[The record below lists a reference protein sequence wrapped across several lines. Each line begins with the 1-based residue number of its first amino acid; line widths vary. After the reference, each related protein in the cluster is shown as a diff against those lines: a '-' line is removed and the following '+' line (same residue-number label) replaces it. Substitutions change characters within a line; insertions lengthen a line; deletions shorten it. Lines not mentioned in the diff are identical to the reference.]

1 MAGQRQSK
9 SAQMSTTIT
18 SSTPIASGAPNA
30 SYDTG
35 GQSVPQSQPQQPTT
49 TVQDIVD
56 IVAIGT
62 SPSSTPDKPSTYAP
76 KEVADKFRYNIE
88 NGMFDQRLRYNAL
101 SSQFQG
107 AAQATYD
114 ARQNV
119 VSQVGQLGGSNSSI
133 SALFA
138 LTYQDAQPNP
148 NDASTHVEART
159 EQTRQ
164 MDQGLNLL
172 NML

>member
-1 MAGQRQSK
+1 
-9 SAQMSTTIT
+9 MSTTIT
-18 SSTPIASGAPNA
+18 SSTPIASGTPNA

-35 GQSVPQSQPQQPTT
+35 GQSAPQPPATP
-49 TVQDIVD
+49 VQDIVD
-56 IVAIGT
+56 IVAIAPPPT
-62 SPSSTPDKPSTYAP
+62 TPNKPITYSPKD
-76 KEVADKFRYNIE
+76 VADKFRYNIE

-101 SSQFQG
+101 ASQFQG
-107 AAQATYD
+107 AAQETYD
-114 ARQNV
+114 VRQNV
-119 VSQVGQLGGSNSSI
+119 VRQVAQLGGSNSSI

-148 NDASTHVEART
+148 NSASTHVEART